1 MMRMDR
7 IDDVRP
13 QAPTMPGPVGY
24 RPRRSSG
31 MKTSQRF
38 FSRSRNSGGLF
49 RRTVISRWSCLL
61 SLADISGR
69 GSSGDWAEDGETV
82 REISP
87 FSGVGVR
94 GEELELKLL
103 AELLRDSLSISR
115 WISYASRVKPR
126 MRANK

>member
-7 IDDVRP
+7 IEDVRP

-31 MKTSQRF
+31 MKTSHRF
-38 FSRSRNSGGLF
+38 FRRSRNSGGLL

-61 SLADISGR
+61 SLADIRGR
-69 GSSGDWAEDGETV
+69 GGSGDWAEDGEGV
-82 REISP
+82 REKSP

-94 GEELELKLL
+94 GEEL
-103 AELLRDSLSISR
+103 
-115 WISYASRVKPR
+115 
-126 MRANK
+126 